1 MRRPTVQARSLGGKW
16 NGGNTYTIHSGS
28 TSPRFVE
35 WNNLPTEPDVYAM
48 RVIRVNSVRFS
59 LIR

>member
-1 MRRPTVQARSLGGKW
+1 MQVRSLDGKW

-28 TSPRFVE
+28 TAPRFVE

-48 RVIRVNSVRFS
+48 RVIRVNSTRFS